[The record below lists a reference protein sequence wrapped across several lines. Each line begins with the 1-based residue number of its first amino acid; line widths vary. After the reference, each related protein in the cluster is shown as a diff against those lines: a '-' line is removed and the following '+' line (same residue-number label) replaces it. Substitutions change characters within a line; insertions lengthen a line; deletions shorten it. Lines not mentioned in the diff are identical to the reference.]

1 MKFFPYFYIPKM
13 LWQILKCFAGTFH
26 YAQTSHVWKV
36 ENVNYFVDM
45 NVEGTFFNWDQT
57 YLLSDHNDF
66 CHAFAVLYY
75 YFLLCVQIY
84 CYFIAS
90 TNAKKVPKQIVFTV
104 KAKININD
112 LFILNT
118 CHFLESLKCL
128 FTPFHHM

>member
-13 LWQILKCFAGTFH
+13 LWQMFEVFCWNISLSINLSFLKSGECQLFCGYECWRHIF
-26 YAQTSHVWKV
+26 QLRP
-36 ENVNYFVDM
+36 NIFV
-45 NVEGTFFNWDQT
+45 
-57 YLLSDHNDF
+57 SDHNDF

-90 TNAKKVPKQIVFTV
+90 TNAKKVPKQIVYTV